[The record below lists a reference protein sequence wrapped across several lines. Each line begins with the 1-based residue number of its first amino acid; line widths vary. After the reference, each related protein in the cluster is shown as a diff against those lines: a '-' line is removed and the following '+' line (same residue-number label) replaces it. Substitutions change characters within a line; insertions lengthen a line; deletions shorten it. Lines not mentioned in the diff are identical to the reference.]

1 MILKA
6 LLLVA
11 AVTLSGCAIVPDSLE
26 VPDGTQ
32 LVSYTRAV
40 TSGNDAVGQTARW
53 GGLIVGV
60 ENKPQQTWI
69 EIVHFPLNNYG
80 KPLRS
85 EETVGRFKVSIDGFV
100 DPITFEEGRLVTFIG
115 TLQGQTAGMVG
126 EQPYMYPTIGALDY
140 HMWRKEAVYDVS
152 TLYFNYS
159 TGWYS
164 PFYSPFYR
172 PHWGVHRSRIRVI
185 QRGNGLPRSSLKAPK
200 VRKRNPQS
208 RANNPAAR
216 RNQGSSKP
224 IRIQQMPQNST
235 NKHEK

>member
-1 MILKA
+1 MIFRA

-11 AVTLSGCAIVPDSLE
+11 VATLSGCAIVPDSLE
-26 VPDGTQ
+26 VPEGTQ

-40 TSGNDAVGQTARW
+40 TSGTEAVGKTARW
-53 GGLIVGV
+53 GGVIVGV

-126 EQPYMYPTIGALDY
+126 EQPYMYPTISALDY
-140 HMWRKEAVYDVS
+140 HMWRKESVYDVS

-164 PFYSPFYR
+164 PFYSPFYH
-172 PHWGVHRSRIRVI
+172 PHWGFHRSRIRVI
-185 QRGNGLPRSSLKAPK
+185 QRSNGVPRSSRKAPK
-200 VRKRNPQS
+200 VRTNNPQT
-208 RANNPAAR
+208 RINKPAVR
-216 RNQGSSKP
+216 RSQGSSHP
-224 IRIQQMPQNST
+224 IRAQQAQRKGASIHKN
-235 NKHEK
+235 